1 MDMALARAVATM
13 ADTNAESE
21 TTKSV
26 EIVTTISGSASK
38 SMDWS
43 EAWNDDAETYY
54 IDELSSVK
62 DQSYSAIAA
71 ADYAKYQQDQQQGQ
85 TEIGTLNS
93 ILDVD
98 KTVLKGLGDAMQNV
112 YKVLE
117 APVEFLKALTK
128 AILIVGS

>member
-1 MDMALARAVATM
+1 M
-13 ADTNAESE
+13 
-21 TTKSV
+21 TKSV
-26 EIVTTISGSASK
+26 EIVTNIGASGLK
-38 SMDWS
+38 SV
-43 EAWNDDAETYY
+43 AWVDAWDVDAQNYY
-54 IDELSSVK
+54 IDELLTVK
-62 DQSYSAIAA
+62 DQSYSAKAA

-85 TEIGTLNS
+85 TEMGTLNS
-93 ILDVD
+93 VLDVD